1 MLQLARSGE
10 RLSVS
15 YTGLEDPA
23 VRAGCEEGWVRLTE
37 VKCCRLET
45 RALSWQVDTSQLT
58 LDQTEFVI
66 KDNTR

>member
-1 MLQLARSGE
+1 MSQLPSPSQ
-10 RLSVS
+10 RLSLS
-15 YTGLEDPA
+15 YAGLEDPA
-23 VRAGCEEGWVRLTE
+23 VRAGCEAGWMRLSE

-58 LDQTEFVI
+58 LDQTEFLI